1 MLKVTF
7 KPCYLGKGCKRECVI
22 VVEAHVV
29 KCNGANA
36 HPFITVMC
44 TQIAHKVFPLPQ
56 ITCI

>member
-7 KPCYLGKGCKRECVI
+7 EPCYLGKGCKRECDI

-36 HPFITVMC
+36 HPS
-44 TQIAHKVFPLPQ
+44 
-56 ITCI
+56 